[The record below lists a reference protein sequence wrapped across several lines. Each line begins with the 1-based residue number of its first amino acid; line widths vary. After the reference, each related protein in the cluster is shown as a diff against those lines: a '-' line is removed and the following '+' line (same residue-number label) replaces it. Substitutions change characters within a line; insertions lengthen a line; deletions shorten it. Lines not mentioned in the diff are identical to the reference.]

1 MAYEILIVIGLL
13 LAGGWLLVSRYQQ
26 KVQRLRNTGVF
37 PQPGQETEA
46 DVDRLLQMGQ
56 KIEAIKVFRALH
68 GVGLQE
74 AKDAVDSK
82 RSISDDADR
91 RHLLQGGFALSGH
104 TASRRRP
111 RLEKNGFRAP

>member
-26 KVQRLRNTGVF
+26 RVQRLRDRGVF

-46 DVDRLLQMGQ
+46 DVDRLLHMGQ

-74 AKDAVDSK
+74 AKDAVEK
-82 RSISDDADR
+82 RQQEIGIR
-91 RHLLQGGFALSGH
+91 
-104 TASRRRP
+104 
-111 RLEKNGFRAP
+111 